1 VAPGEVKMDETKV
14 EKPVETGMNP
24 ETNTNSPMAEQA
36 SANSPVPQAPDL
48 NEGLPTS
55 MPVVAPGSTEEQIK
69 QALRQV
75 YDPEIGLEVIQLGL
89 IREINLGADP
99 AELKMM
105 LTTPFC
111 PYGGWLIQQVKDIS
125 ESVSGQPIKV
135 TVLPDMWDP
144 SLMEDPGLLM
154 GW

>member
-1 VAPGEVKMDETKV
+1 MDETKA
-14 EKPVETGMNP
+14 ENP
-24 ETNTNSPMAEQA
+24 AQPDVQAEEF
-36 SANSPVPQAPDL
+36 
-48 NEGLPTS
+48 NEGRPKS
-55 MPVVAPGSTEEQIK
+55 MPVVVPGSAEDQIK

-89 IREINLGADP
+89 IREINLT
-99 AELKMM
+99 AEPPEVKMI

-111 PYGGWLIQQVKDIS
+111 PYGGWLIQQIKDLS
-125 ESVSGQPIKV
+125 ESVSGKPIKV

-144 SLMEDPGLLM
+144 SYMEDPGLLA

>member
-1 VAPGEVKMDETKV
+1 MDETKI
-14 EKPVETGMNP
+14 ENQGTPEAHADANTPKAEET
-24 ETNTNSPMAEQA
+24 
-36 SANSPVPQAPDL
+36 
-48 NEGLPTS
+48 NEGLPNS
-55 MPVVAPGSTEEQIK
+55 RPIVAPGSPEEQVK

-89 IREINLGADP
+89 IREINLSAEP
-99 AELKMM
+99 PELKML

-111 PYGGWLIQQVKDIS
+111 PYGGWLIQQIKDIS
-125 ESVSGQPIKV
+125 ESVSGKPIKV

>member
-1 VAPGEVKMDETKV
+1 MDDTKIENQTQPEVKAETNPDASAPQTGEV
-14 EKPVETGMNP
+14 
-24 ETNTNSPMAEQA
+24 
-36 SANSPVPQAPDL
+36 
-48 NEGLPTS
+48 NEGLPNS
-55 MPVVAPGSTEEQIK
+55 RPIVAPGSPEEQVK

-89 IREINLGADP
+89 IREIDLSAEP
-99 AELKMM
+99 PELKMM

-111 PYGGWLIQQVKDIS
+111 PYGGWLIQQIKDIS
-125 ESVSGQPIKV
+125 ESVSGKSIKV

>member
-1 VAPGEVKMDETKV
+1 MDETKV
-14 EKPVETGMNP
+14 ENQTQP
-24 ETNTNSPMAEQA
+24 EANANTTQSQE
-36 SANSPVPQAPDL
+36 V
-48 NEGLPTS
+48 NEGLPKS
-55 MPVVAPGSTEEQIK
+55 MPLVAPGSPEDQVK

-89 IREINLGADP
+89 IREINLSAEP
-99 AELKMM
+99 PELKMI

-111 PYGGWLIQQVKDIS
+111 PYGGWLIQQIKDIS
-125 ESVSGQPIKV
+125 ESVSGKSIKV
-135 TVLPDMWDP
+135 TVMPDMWDP

>member
-1 VAPGEVKMDETKV
+1 MDETKV
-14 EKPVETGMNP
+14 ENQTQP
-24 ETNTNSPMAEQA
+24 EANA
-36 SANSPVPQAPDL
+36 SAPQSPEA
-48 NEGLPTS
+48 NEGLPKS
-55 MPVVAPGSTEEQIK
+55 MPLVAPGSVEEQVK

-89 IREINLGADP
+89 IREINLSAEP
-99 AELKMM
+99 PELKMI

-111 PYGGWLIQQVKDIS
+111 PYGGWLIQQIKDIS
-125 ESVSGQPIKV
+125 ESVSGKSIKI

>member
-1 VAPGEVKMDETKV
+1 MDETKV
-14 EKPVETGMNP
+14 EKEVTPDANADAPKP
-24 ETNTNSPMAEQA
+24 EE
-36 SANSPVPQAPDL
+36 V
-48 NEGLPTS
+48 NEGQPKS
-55 MPVVAPGSTEEQIK
+55 MPVVTPGSPEDQVK

-89 IREINLGADP
+89 IREINLAEP
-99 AELKMM
+99 AEVKMI

-111 PYGGWLIQQVKDIS
+111 PYGGWLIQQIKDLS
-125 ESVSGQPIKV
+125 ESVTGKPIKV

-144 SLMEDPGLLM
+144 SYMEDPGLLM

>member
-1 VAPGEVKMDETKV
+1 MDETKIENQAQPEV
-14 EKPVETGMNP
+14 KAETDSNASAP
-24 ETNTNSPMAEQA
+24 KAEQA
-36 SANSPVPQAPDL
+36 DQ
-48 NEGLPTS
+48 GLPNS
-55 MPVVAPGSTEEQIK
+55 MPIVAPGSPEEQVK

-89 IREINLGADP
+89 IREINLSAEP
-99 AELKMM
+99 PELKML

-111 PYGGWLIQQVKDIS
+111 PYGGWLIQQIKDIS
-125 ESVSGQPIKV
+125 ESVSGKSIKV